1 MQESRQRTSDC
12 GWGSVYVQRVII
24 GRGGDV
30 WGVVLRHSVVIRGL
44 FWPGG
49 WMSQSLSMPQ
59 GSAIIDN
66 CWGL

>member
-1 MQESRQRTSDC
+1 MQESRQRKSDR

-49 WMSQSLSMPQ
+49 WNVLVTTNTFINAT
-59 GSAIIDN
+59 GKCN
-66 CWGL
+66 KK